1 MKTIN
6 TKFIFAFLIIILIL
20 VFVVSSFINT
30 MESNP
35 AKIQNNN
42 IKEDAKKIVG
52 VEIRQQNKKG
62 TKFLIVADTL
72 EETKSELNKVILE
85 NSFTTIDQKGILTKI
100 KAGHAVITNNYENFD
115 FSDKVLIT
123 KKSRDFTLRTKTLT
137 GTFEKGNYQTND
149 KVDIVSGNISIKGNG
164 LTVRNNGEYIKVKG
178 KAFLEMLLSNVR
190 K

>member
-1 MKTIN
+1 MKIIN

-20 VFVVSSFINT
+20 VFVISSFINT
-30 MESNP
+30 IKSKQAN
-35 AKIQNNN
+35 IQNNN
-42 IKEDAKKIVG
+42 IKDETKKIVG

-72 EETKSELNKVILE
+72 EETKFELNKVILK
-85 NSFTTIDQKGILTKI
+85 NSFTTIDQKGVLTKI
-100 KAGHAVITNNYENFD
+100 RAGYAVITNNYENFD

-123 KKSRDFTLRTKTLT
+123 KKSRDFTLKTNTLT
-137 GTFEKGNYQTND
+137 GTFENGNYQTQD
-149 KVDIVSGNISIKGNG
+149 KVDIVSGNIFIKGNG

-178 KAFLEMLLSNVR
+178 KAFLEMLLSNAR

>member
-20 VFVVSSFINT
+20 VFVISSFINT
-30 MESNP
+30 MESKP
-35 AKIQNNN
+35 LLKIQNNN

-100 KAGHAVITNNYENFD
+100 KAGHAVITNNYE
-115 FSDKVLIT
+115 
-123 KKSRDFTLRTKTLT
+123 
-137 GTFEKGNYQTND
+137 
-149 KVDIVSGNISIKGNG
+149 
-164 LTVRNNGEYIKVKG
+164 
-178 KAFLEMLLSNVR
+178 
-190 K
+190 

>member
-1 MKTIN
+1 MKPIN

-30 MESNP
+30 MESKP

-72 EETKSELNKVILE
+72 EETKLELNKVILE
-85 NSFTTIDQKGILTKI
+85 NSFTTIDQKGVLTKI
-100 KAGHAVITNNYENFD
+100 RAGFAVITN
-115 FSDKVLIT
+115 T
-123 KKSRDFTLRTKTLT
+123 
-137 GTFEKGNYQTND
+137 
-149 KVDIVSGNISIKGNG
+149 
-164 LTVRNNGEYIKVKG
+164 
-178 KAFLEMLLSNVR
+178 
-190 K
+190 